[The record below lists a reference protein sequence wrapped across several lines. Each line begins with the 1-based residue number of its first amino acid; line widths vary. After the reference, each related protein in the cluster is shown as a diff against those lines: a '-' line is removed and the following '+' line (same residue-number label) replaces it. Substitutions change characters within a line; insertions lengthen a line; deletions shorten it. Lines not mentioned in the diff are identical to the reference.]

1 VFLFLQREDAMPIPA
16 ELKDVRDLFTATEYG
31 LLEASYVEAPAAELK
46 KKLALARSLRDK
58 WKDQYTRQRRAR
70 QTERGGRAGAENDR
84 SHAKQ
89 ELFAEAV
96 RRFEALLLVVPEAA
110 PVATKAA
117 RKKPTKAGR
126 TRAHR
131 QDRVT
136 TRKTLRPM
144 ATRATAAKK
153 AAPVAAPAAPVVA
166 APVAP
171 APAAP
176 APVAAAKKT
185 APRRPPKGIK
195 APKVKGKAK
204 GAKPAVETP
213 SVGRLG
219 VAVPGPKSAA
229 ASAKAKKTGLKLTGL
244 TTRTRGH
251 VSAAGKRAQGKK
263 DTRGRR

>member
-1 VFLFLQREDAMPIPA
+1 MPIPA

-46 KKLALARSLRDK
+46 KKLALARTLRDK

-70 QTERGGRAGAENDR
+70 QQSRGGRAGAENDR
-84 SHAKQ
+84 SHAKS
-89 ELFAEAV
+89 ELFTEAV
-96 RRFEALLLVVPEAA
+96 RRFEALLAGAPTASPAA
-110 PVATKAA
+110 AKAA
-117 RKKPTKAGR
+117 RKKATKAGR

-131 QDRVT
+131 QERVT
-136 TRKTLRPM
+136 TRKTLRPLT
-144 ATRATAAKK
+144 TRATAAKK
-153 AAPVAAPAAPVVA
+153 AAAAPAVPAPAAAPAAT
-166 APVAP
+166 
-171 APAAP
+171 P

-185 APRRPPKGIK
+185 AARRPPKGIK
-195 APKVKGKAK
+195 APKAKAK
-204 GAKPAVETP
+204 AKEAKPATATP
-213 SVGRLG
+213 KVGRLG

>member
-1 VFLFLQREDAMPIPA
+1 
-16 ELKDVRDLFTATEYG
+16 
-31 LLEASYVEAPAAELK
+31 
-46 KKLALARSLRDK
+46 LRDK

-153 AAPVAAPAAPVVA
+153 ATAATAPAAPVAAPAP
-166 APVAP
+166 
-171 APAAP
+171 AP

-219 VAVPGPKSAA
+219 VAVPGPRSAA

>member
-1 VFLFLQREDAMPIPA
+1 MPIPA

-31 LLEASYVEAPAAELK
+31 LLEASYEEAPAAELK
-46 KKLALARSLRDK
+46 KKLTLARTLRDK

-70 QTERGGRAGAENDR
+70 QQSRGGRAGAENDR
-84 SHAKQ
+84 SHAKL
-89 ELFAEAV
+89 ELFTEAV
-96 RRFEALLLVVPEAA
+96 RRFEALLAAA
-110 PVATKAA
+110 PSAAPAAAKAA
-117 RKKPTKAGR
+117 RKKATKAGR

-131 QDRVT
+131 QERVT
-136 TRKTLRPM
+136 SRKTLRPM
-144 ATRATAAKK
+144 TTRATAAKK
-153 AAPVAAPAAPVVA
+153 AAAP
-166 APVAP
+166 AP

-176 APVAAAKKT
+176 AAAPAAAPVAAAKKT
-185 APRRPPKGIK
+185 AARRPPKGIK
-195 APKVKGKAK
+195 APKAKGKAK
-204 GAKPAVETP
+204 GAKPAVATP

-219 VAVPGPKSAA
+219 VSVPGPKSAA

>member
-1 VFLFLQREDAMPIPA
+1 MCSP
-16 ELKDVRDLFTATEYG
+16 DLFTATEYG

-70 QTERGGRAGAENDR
+70 QTERGGRAGSENDR

-89 ELFAEAV
+89 ELFSEAV
-96 RRFEALLLVVPEAA
+96 RRFEALLLVVPEAV

-166 APVAP
+166 APAAP

-176 APVAAAKKT
+176 APVAAAPVAAAKKT

-213 SVGRLG
+213 SLGRLG